1 MDTVNLKGKYFEPLV
16 KQGQSIKKG
25 QLLMTFD
32 VAAIQ
37 EAGYVLQTPVIVTNY
52 KQFLE
57 VVTTSDTHVEPTD
70 TLLTIIA

>member
-1 MDTVNLKGKYFEPLV
+1 
-16 KQGQSIKKG
+16 
-25 QLLMTFD
+25 MTFD
-32 VAAIQ
+32 MTAIQ

-70 TLLTIIA
+70 TLLTVIN